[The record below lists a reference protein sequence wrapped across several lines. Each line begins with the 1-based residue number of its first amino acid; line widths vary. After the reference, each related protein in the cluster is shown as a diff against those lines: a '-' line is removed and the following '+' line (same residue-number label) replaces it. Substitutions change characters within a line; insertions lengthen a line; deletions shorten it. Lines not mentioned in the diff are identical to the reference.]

1 VSARAALAAAAA
13 ALLIIGTAPTARA
26 QAAEAPSPPSAEATS
41 EPVTASVEGH
51 IGCRDSEFFLQ
62 QIFART
68 SRARRAAAGEAGR
81 VFVVRIVQRQA
92 TSTGT
97 LDIRDVSGAQS
108 HREVTAATCDEVMAA
123 LALVAALTIDPQAV
137 TTPVPVPPPPT
148 APPEPPP
155 VTEPPKPKPPPPKR
169 APEPKTAPPDEVPKR
184 DEAAGP
190 RRHVR
195 LGALVAAEVM
205 SGFAPDVALL
215 PRAGIELEI
224 EMARHSWLVPS
235 LRLSAARGEHET
247 DTIEGVG
254 RASFV
259 WTGAR
264 LEVCPV
270 RAGTGVGP
278 YARPCLGSDFAA
290 VDASGRD
297 LPDPKSATRP
307 WIAPLASVRAGW
319 RLPFGLAFELYA
331 GGSFPLVDDQFMFD
345 DKRNSRR
352 VLVHEVPPLCFF
364 AGLAAGMSVDIL

>member
-1 VSARAALAAAAA
+1 
-13 ALLIIGTAPTARA
+13 
-26 QAAEAPSPPSAEATS
+26 
-41 EPVTASVEGH
+41 VTASVEGH
-51 IGCRDSEFFLQ
+51 VGCRDSEFFLQ

-81 VFVVRIVQRQA
+81 VFVVRIVQQQS
-92 TSTGT
+92 TSNGT
-97 LDIRDVSGAQS
+97 LDIRDVSGTQS

-137 TTPVPVPPPPT
+137 TTPVPVPPPAT
-148 APPEPPP
+148 APPEPPL
-155 VTEPPKPKPPPPKR
+155 VTEPPKPKPKPPPPPKR
-169 APEPKTAPPDEVPKR
+169 APEPKTVPPREVPQR
-184 DEAAGP
+184 DEAAGT

-205 SGFAPDVALL
+205 NGFAPDVALL
-215 PRAGIELEI
+215 PRALVELEI
-224 EMARHSWLVPS
+224 EIARHSWLVPS
-235 LRLSAARGEHET
+235 LRLSAARGERET
-247 DTIEGVG
+247 PVIDGVG

-264 LEVCPV
+264 LEICPV

-290 VDASGRD
+290 VDATGHVTD
-297 LPDPKSATRP
+297 AKSATRP

-331 GGSFPLVDDQFMFD
+331 GGSFPLVDDQFTFD
-345 DKRNSRR
+345 DKRNARK

-364 AGLAAGMSVDIL
+364 AGLAAGMSGDIL

>member
-1 VSARAALAAAAA
+1 
-13 ALLIIGTAPTARA
+13 
-26 QAAEAPSPPSAEATS
+26 
-41 EPVTASVEGH
+41 VEGH
-51 IGCRDSEFFLQ
+51 AGCRDSEFFLQ

-81 VFVVRIVQRQA
+81 VFVVRIVQSQSS
-92 TSTGT
+92 STGT
-97 LDIRDVSGAQS
+97 LEIRDVSGAQS
-108 HREVTAATCDEVMAA
+108 HREVTAATCDEVVAA

-148 APPEPPP
+148 APPDPPL

-169 APEPKTAPPDEVPKR
+169 APEPKAVPPGDVPPRDEV
-184 DEAAGP
+184 AGT

-215 PRAGIELEI
+215 PRAGVELEI
-224 EMARHSWLVPS
+224 EIARHSWLVPS
-235 LRLSAARGEHET
+235 LRLSAARGDGET
-247 DTIEGVG
+247 TVEGVG

-270 RAGTGVGP
+270 RAGDGVGP

-290 VDASGRD
+290 VDASGHD
-297 LPDPKSATRP
+297 LRDPKSATRP
-307 WIAPLASVRAGW
+307 WIAPLASLRAGW
-319 RLPFGLAFELYA
+319 RFPFGLAFELYA

-345 DKRNSRR
+345 DKANSRR
-352 VLVHEVPPLCFF
+352 VLVHEVPPLSFF
-364 AGLAAGMSVDIL
+364 AGLAAGMSGDIL